1 MRQRLPDLMAPMR
14 LKLPSPRLRLRT
26 LVILIAA
33 LAVALWAGLNIWS
46 PTRRLG
52 RRLQPDQPVYVRREA
67 ASSLGREI
75 PFWETDQAVR
85 LLLAALNDPSPRVR
99 EYAGVGLAELGP
111 RAERAIPKL
120 ISALNDE
127 DRFVRFSAARTIG
140 LILRPGSAS
149 RTEVVAALTRTLDD
163 KDPGV
168 RLAAAETLIE
178 IGAAEQAAALLLAV
192 FGGSDAYL
200 RDRAR
205 LIMRRAKDPDPFVAL
220 LVKELRDKDGRRR
233 DETLQTL
240 LAIASPEAARAAL
253 ASLLSHEDPEIRQ
266 WATERLER
274 ITPDP

>member
-33 LAVALWAGLNIWS
+33 LAVALWGGLSIWS

-52 RRLQPDQPVYVRREA
+52 RLLQSDQPVYVRREA
-67 ASSLGREI
+67 ASSLGRDI
-75 PFWETDQAVR
+75 PPWETDQAVS

-120 ISALNDE
+120 ISVLNDE

-140 LILRPGSAS
+140 FILETGSAS
-149 RTEVVAALTRTLDD
+149 RAEAVAALTRTLDD
-163 KDPGV
+163 KDPEV
-168 RLAAAETLIE
+168 RLAAAETLVQ
-178 IGAAEQAAALLLAV
+178 IGEAGKAAGLLVAV
-192 FGGSDAYL
+192 FSGSNAYL
-200 RDRAR
+200 SDRAR
-205 LIMRRAKDPDPFVAL
+205 LIMRRAKDPHPFVAL
-220 LVKELRDKDGRRR
+220 LVKELRDKHGRRR
-233 DETLQTL
+233 NDTLQTL
-240 LAIASPEAARAAL
+240 LAIASPEAVRAAL

-266 WATERLER
+266 WAAERLER
-274 ITPDP
+274 ITPNP